1 MCSHQYHHLVNILK
15 KEKKIVLRV
24 ADWDCHG
31 VVQLFCTNTKHGS
44 NAGESFQNEAWSPD
58 LQPVRD
64 GMLILACLCGY
75 GQAPFEG
82 PTQYCSPHCQP
93 RKYHPELVW
102 FWQKLFLVTCSYLRN
117 FRFCTTIRGLHYTYQ
132 GAFTIGPYHKKEWHT
147 GAFNIRCRSSHLLW
161 KAVQTSESGTD
172 VSDDRVKV

>member
-1 MCSHQYHHLVNILK
+1 M
-15 KEKKIVLRV
+15 LRV

-93 RKYHPELVW
+93 WKYHPELVC
-102 FWQKLFLVTCSYLRN
+102 FWEKLFLVTCSYLRN
-117 FRFCTTIRGLHYTYQ
+117 FRFGTTIRGLHYTYQ
-132 GAFTIGPYHKKEWHT
+132 GAFTIGPYHKKEWHL
-147 GAFNIRCRSSHLLW
+147 GAFISDVAHHVCCERLCKHQSQVL
-161 KAVQTSESGTD
+161 TSQMIGS
-172 VSDDRVKV
+172 RFKNNLAILA